1 MSEKKKHEMEKKTIA
16 TKSELQK
23 PRRAND
29 NRETGNMHM
38 RRERGEMFGG
48 WQ

>member
-1 MSEKKKHEMEKKTIA
+1 MQEEEGGEKKSEKKKHEMKKKTIA

-38 RRERGEMFGG
+38 
-48 WQ
+48 